1 MFCAGHNGVY
11 LRYAERMLPAEAT
24 EATKKHGRFT
34 AARRLGFSPLLDQLA
49 LTRSIIR
56 AKCVLAQ
63 GADDL
68 VAPDAD

>member
-1 MFCAGHNGVY
+1 
-11 LRYAERMLPAEAT
+11 MLPAEAT

-34 AARRLGFSPLLDQLA
+34 AARRLGFSPLLDKLA
-49 LTRSIIR
+49 LTRAIVRGNCI
-56 AKCVLAQ
+56 LAH